1 MATNFDATS
10 PLIESANNVVGSNLG
25 YDAVSRYGDVGNT
38 FGATG
43 GAQAGVTNLFDAHN
57 FQISAWPILLS

>member
-43 GAQAGVTNLFDAHN
+43 GA
-57 FQISAWPILLS
+57 

>member
-25 YDAVSRYGDVGNT
+25 YDAVSRYGNVGNT

-57 FQISAWPILLS
+57 FQISTWPIILS